1 MMEFKTREEIE
12 RISVELN
19 YLEAVIDMAWL
30 WAVKAEEKTMSKVL
44 SGVSNKLEWLAEDL
58 EKLTAEQEAT
68 A

>member
-1 MMEFKTREEIE
+1 MEFKTRVELE

-30 WAVKAEEKTMSKVL
+30 WAMKSEEKTMSKVL
-44 SGVSNKLEWLAEDL
+44 SSVSAKLEWLAEDL
-58 EKLTAEQEAT
+58 DKMTAEQEET

>member
-30 WAVKAEEKTMSKVL
+30 WATKAEEKTISRVL